1 MVGVLVGGGGCEW
14 RAKGVDLECG
24 LKRMK
29 QIMIFF
35 FLNRI
40 LIWKQRR
47 SFQDCASLSFLPA
60 LFASEAE
67 FNLSRAA
74 FKN

>member
-1 MVGVLVGGGGCEW
+1 M
-14 RAKGVDLECG
+14 DLECG
-24 LKRMK
+24 LKRMR

-35 FLNRI
+35 NRI

-47 SFQDCASLSFLPA
+47 SFQDCASLSFLLA
-60 LFASEAE
+60 LLPQRQS